1 MTVYS
6 QHSLTTLKIQ
16 QTAHHHGSQICQ
28 TWKATIVLSLCRL
41 DGGHWI
47 LARQVDSRQH
57 QGKMTDHLLHLRDWL
72 ALLKFFVFRKQAE
85 TFE

>member
-16 QTAHHHGSQICQ
+16 QTAPRHGSQICQ

-72 ALLKFFVFRKQAE
+72 ALLKFFRLQKAS
-85 TFE
+85 